1 MFIVHFPTVAGTGSL
16 VVGHRQSRDDSV
28 RQIESLFLAIKPDRM
43 TLANRVPTMP
53 KLVTV
58 ALFLMISLGVLFSLL
73 TTNANPTSNEKQ
85 TDVRIVVLG
94 DSITKGVRTGVA
106 ATEIYRHLIEQELS
120 TPEHTVEVLNEGI
133 GGERTDQAI
142 KRLQKTVIDRN
153 PDIVTVMYGTNDSY
167 VDQGKT
173 ESRLSVEEYRSN
185 LEKIVEQMKQAGIT
199 VVLMTEPRWGSKA
212 ANGLGENPNVRLEKY
227 MDACRKVAEKMGVS
241 LVDNYSAWK
250 EAEDAGANLSSWTT
264 DECHPNPKG
273 HEKLATTIVPV
284 VRPLVENLKQSAVPS
299 N

>member
-1 MFIVHFPTVAGTGSL
+1 
-16 VVGHRQSRDDSV
+16 
-28 RQIESLFLAIKPDRM
+28 
-43 TLANRVPTMP
+43 MP